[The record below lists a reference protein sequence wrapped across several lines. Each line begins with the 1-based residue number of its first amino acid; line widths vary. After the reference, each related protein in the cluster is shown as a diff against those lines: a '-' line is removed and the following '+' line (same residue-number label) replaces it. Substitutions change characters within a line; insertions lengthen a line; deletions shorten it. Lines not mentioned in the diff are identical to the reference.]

1 MGNPALFIAVF
12 LACAVEAV
20 EALTIVL
27 AAGVARG
34 WRSAITGLLAGLLT
48 LAVIVA
54 ALGPAISALPINA
67 LRLVVGALL
76 LTFGLQWLRKAILR
90 ASGYKA
96 LHDETLVFQTTLAAA
111 RHTAADR
118 RGIVAD
124 WYGFTLS
131 FKGVVLEGLEVVF
144 IALSMGGNQHDIGT
158 AALAALIA
166 VLVVAMAG
174 LLVRAPLS
182 RVPENAMKFVVGV
195 MLTAFGMYWGAEG
208 AGVHWPGSDLVLLIL
223 IPAVGLYAL
232 MLVVLLRRRH
242 HRLTAND
249 TRAPVGAPEPRHS

>member
-34 WRSAITGLLAGLLT
+34 WRSAIT
-48 LAVIVA
+48 
-54 ALGPAISALPINA
+54 
-67 LRLVVGALL
+67 
-76 LTFGLQWLRKAILR
+76 
-90 ASGYKA
+90 
-96 LHDETLVFQTTLAAA
+96 
-111 RHTAADR
+111 
-118 RGIVAD
+118 
-124 WYGFTLS
+124 
-131 FKGVVLEGLEVVF
+131 
-144 IALSMGGNQHDIGT
+144 
-158 AALAALIA
+158 
-166 VLVVAMAG
+166 VAMAG

-195 MLTAFGMYWGAEG
+195 MLTAFGMYWGAED

-232 MLVVLLRRRH
+232 VLVVLLRRRH